1 VELPRVKIGLVGAG
15 KMGILHLTKLL
26 KLPQVEFVGVYEPN
40 FEKTQELLNRFN
52 VRTFS
57 SFEELLFFS
66 EAVVIASPTPTHFSL
81 AKASL
86 ESGCHVLIEKP
97 LCETVEEALT
107 LDLLALQKGLVCQV
121 GFLERYRFQA
131 LMAGQTIP
139 FAAYLES
146 QRLSVVVGREPSVD
160 VISDLM
166 VHDIDLILSLVKEE
180 PVQITAEGFCVVTEY
195 LDYARAKLEFSGG
208 RTAVLTA
215 SRVAPKMVRGLK
227 AVFDNYL
234 CELDFITN
242 TKFLASPLTSEKK
255 ETDPIL
261 FDALERQAL
270 SFVSSIQSH
279 STPLIS
285 AQHGAKVIQVSKAIR
300 EAIANKKGPL
310 PIRRHLDSTLPIR
323 GH

>member
-1 VELPRVKIGLVGAG
+1 VALQTVKIGLVGAG

-26 KLPQVEFVGVYEPN
+26 KLPQVECVGVYEPN
-40 FEKTQELLNRFN
+40 FEKAQELTNKFN
-52 VRTFS
+52 VKTFT

-66 EAVVIASPTPTHFSL
+66 EAVIIASPTPTHFGL
-81 AKASL
+81 AKTCL

-107 LDLLALQKGLVCQV
+107 LDLLALQKGLICQV
-121 GFLERYRFQA
+121 GFLERYRFHA

-139 FAAYLES
+139 DRAYLES

-208 RTAVLTA
+208 RIALLTA
-215 SRVAPKMVRGLK
+215 SRVAPKMVRGFK
-227 AVFDNYL
+227 AISSNYF
-234 CELDFITN
+234 CELDFIIN
-242 TKFLASPLTSEKK
+242 TKFLASSHADEKR
-255 ETDPIL
+255 ETEPIS
-261 FDALERQAL
+261 FDALEKQAL
-270 SFVSSIQSH
+270 SFVSSIQSR
-279 STPLIS
+279 STPMIT
-285 AQHGAKVIQVSKAIR
+285 AQQGAKVIQVSKAIR
-300 EAIANKKGPL
+300 ETITNRKVSHFTP
-310 PIRRHLDSTLPIR
+310 RRLDASLPIR